1 VATLAINAGTLSVAD
16 NTICIRQQIPAIT
29 GTQPTGGSNIG
40 GSYTYKWE
48 QLLGTTWTEIPNATG
63 LNYAP
68 SGLIQQNV
76 SYRRKVQNSGGFE
89 YSLPIQITAVPLPTV
104 LITATSQTIAPGG
117 TLTLNA
123 QGADTWLWYSSATTA
138 SVNISTSGSYYA
150 TGTST
155 ATTCANSD
163 TIQITEV
170 AVTPGVITGNED
182 FCVGNQ
188 ATNIT
193 GTAASGGSGS
203 GYLYKWQIW
212 NGSAFVDTN
221 PLKTTKDLTSIG
233 ILSETTRYRRL
244 DADPTAPTAWST
256 TNEITKTI
264 RPLPDVQNIVVITA
278 SPSTTVPPGAS
289 VVFTASGATS
299 YRWNTFN
306 NATTNPITQTINADQ
321 VVTLTAI
328 SSFGCEATKTQQM
341 TATPLSP
348 GAITTAKLSVC
359 NNGIPALI
367 SSQTSG
373 SGGTGSGHTYKWYE
387 NGVLVQGQNGLT
399 YQPNAGIT
407 QTTVYRRTVV
417 NAGVES
423 STGAEVSVS
432 IAANPTFGQLV
443 VAPYFKITPG
453 TSVSITA
460 NATSSASGTISY
472 AWAPSGGTVSNG
484 NQYTVS
490 PNSNT
495 SYTVTAT
502 DSRPC
507 SNSSSVTIE
516 VSEINPGTISP
527 VSGVSPVS
535 ICQGDIPI
543 GMELLGY
550 SGGSDQYSFQWQEKL
565 STASQWQSVG
575 SSSTSYAPS
584 AKPTGTMNYRVIV
597 TDVNNTNHTRTTAV
611 FVQTVNQRPTVTAT
625 MNKTSPVAY
634 ESVVRITGN
643 GGQNYQFILSPSTTL
658 SGSGN
663 TLDFQPLL
671 GSNSV
676 LVIGTAANGCKDT
689 STMAIVA
696 NLLIKGRQ
704 TSVHPSL
711 CAGGTLTQPIVI
723 EPSRGGSG
731 AFSYEWYMGTS
742 PISASIN
749 TLVSGNGTTL
759 NYTSPINQTTYF
771 KRRTIDQSQ
780 GFDSSFVTIN
790 VNPIPSATITRTPS
804 NSPIPDGATVTLQVP
819 VVSGGSYTWA
829 PTGGTT
835 NGNEYTVA
843 PVTTTTYTATV
854 LDASGC
860 SSTSTLQVVV
870 DPLLPGTLNNQAL
883 CGAQAATAITGSPA
897 TGGDPSNYVYSWESR
912 PLGGSWASIT
922 GASMSSFTPN
932 PTPTVTTDYRRK
944 VTNLG
949 VSKSVIGTLT
959 IASNPVV
966 TVSPSA
972 TTINVGSSAT
982 LTASGASTYIW
993 ALTPTPQNGASTTV
1007 TPTINTTY
1015 SVTGKDQNGCEGS
1028 TTVAVT
1034 VVLDGGTVTTAN
1046 QLVCQGAI
1054 PGLFSQVSSPT
1065 GGSGA
1070 YTYQWQQSTNGL
1082 SWTNISGAANPS
1094 FSPVQ
1099 AITSTRFYR
1108 RMAFDGLTRD
1118 SSNAV
1123 TVNTVT
1129 KPTITASS
1137 NIMTIPPG
1145 ASVQL
1150 SGDGAGAGNTS
1161 YQWFIGSG
1169 SVGNTQQLSVNPSIT
1184 TSYILEG
1191 TSNEGCKNRDTIVIN
1206 VLAIN
1211 GGTIAAASSSLCIG
1225 NGGVTINN
1233 VSVASGGS
1241 GVFTYAWEVSTDGV
1255 TYAAIPG
1262 QSGISLT
1269 YTEVLN
1275 GTTYFKRKATDNAIV
1290 QYSNVAVFNVNPLP
1304 NILASTGTRNVPPGA
1319 TVNLSASGG
1328 SSYTWSPQGN
1338 FSSSTNIGQ
1347 TVSTQVFA
1355 SQVFTVQGTDPA
1367 TGCTNQDTIL
1377 ITVRPLVGGQIGV
1390 DQFICSGGQ
1399 AERINSLTGASGGS
1413 GSYQYQWEKKEQGQ
1427 TVFTDVSTA
1436 TGATFIPPI
1445 QTLTT
1450 TYRRRVTDMGIT
1462 ANSTEVVITVSP
1474 NPSSPVTKDTVFCQ
1488 SSNFSFQ
1495 VSTRVT
1501 VSPGNSLRWYES
1513 ATGGIANL
1521 NSPIY
1526 TGSTVGVSEYFVSQ
1540 ANSTTG
1546 CESVRRKVSITTRSL
1561 PNSPVVQAEQ
1571 FYCEGALNP
1580 TPMSATINSQ
1590 SNSLAWYDS
1599 DGTTRLSSAPTPNTA
1614 VSMQKTYYVSEVDQF
1629 TCASPRALTKSIVY
1643 RPEVTITVNQE
1654 VSCFGGQNG
1663 QLTAN
1668 PSAGLAPYSYQWSK
1682 AGSAI
1687 PGADQSVLQGQTT
1700 GNYQIRILDARQCE
1714 HTASRSITQPS
1725 DITISAAAQN
1735 PLCYGDNGSITLTA
1749 SGGTP
1754 VYQYSFDNGV
1764 TYQSSNSKALPFGTY
1779 RVKVKDSRGCEK
1791 TNPTNPINLVQPN
1804 AISSTFEVTNVNCWG
1819 SSDGSLKVIAT
1830 GGNSTSYSYLWNDP
1844 NFQTTQ
1850 TASGLDS
1857 GSYNVTVYDAV
1868 GCSRTFTKSVGTPK
1882 QIKVTGVSKQDL
1894 TCFNNTTGQISI
1906 TATGGN
1912 LLNYR
1917 LNSTTPGP
1925 NSIFTGLSAAEYTL
1939 TVADSKNCFVD
1950 YQVSRAIILTQPN
1963 QLLVESITVDSVSC
1977 RTYSDGEIEI
1987 LASGGN
1993 VKKYSINN
2001 GSTYSLSGTF
2011 INLTA
2016 GVYTINVTDDKNC
2029 PASYGGLSTSR
2040 TLGQPDLLVVSAI
2053 TKTDLSCKN
2062 SNDGQISVTAS
2073 GGNAKR
2079 YSLSGTSNLQASPL
2093 FTGLTAGLK
2102 TVTVSDVKNCPV
2114 TYNTSQVVNLLEPDS
2129 LIVSAITSTN
2139 ILCKNGQNGTISITA
2154 TGGNVKSYKVVAAS
2168 TVFQNSSL
2176 FNGLQPNTYEVS
2188 VRDSKL
2194 CTPKYLVSRNVTL
2207 TEPDSLIVQELRI
2220 DNVTCKSF
2228 ADGEVEV
2235 TATGG
2240 NTKSYKIRN
2249 IAAPQSSPVFENL
2262 LPAGYFLTVSDN
2274 NNCQVFYK
2282 KPRSFNILEPDSL
2295 YVQSKL
2301 VAPVTCNGYSDG
2313 SLELF
2318 TTGGT
2323 QPHQYSLDFNGVI
2336 SSQEV
2341 NRFNN
2346 LAPGAY
2352 SASLT
2357 DANNC
2362 PSYTK
2367 TALGFTILEPVKIQV
2382 QSLQTNDVS
2391 CYNFS
2396 DGTVLFNAIGG
2407 NVPLT
2412 YSLSGD
2418 TTITQIGSIIDSLL
2432 PGLYTFQV
2440 SDSNSCP
2447 MELTPGL
2454 FAQFSINQPDPLVIY
2469 EIISNDISCHNFNDG
2484 SIVIN
2489 AVGGNAPLRYS
2500 LNSGLVYGLSNV
2512 YNNLVDGIYFIKAT
2526 DAKNCPVVNTPQ
2538 SVTNYIVDIT
2548 NPDPLAS
2555 AITVVDALCHGSLDG
2570 SSEISITGGTIASGS
2585 SYQIAWRDA
2594 NLNIVGFQELLDSIG
2609 SGMYTVEVRDDNQ
2622 CLLQSQSFISQPDS
2636 IKVVGISSKNSKC
2649 YRSQDGEIVVNATG
2663 GSGLLYSID
2672 AGANY
2677 QIPSIFSAL
2686 DTGIYSITI
2695 TDANSC
2701 VSYPSGPFQV
2711 ILSEPDSFYVS
2722 GSTIKD
2728 VDCFGNASGSILIE
2742 ASGGNLLEYSIN
2754 NGVTWQLSSFF
2765 DSLVSGI
2772 YTLGVRDSAGCI
2784 GVSTISSSASILEP
2798 TLLVANAT
2806 ALQGVK
2812 CEVERL
2818 GSAQVIPSGGTLPYK
2833 IVWETGDTNFTA
2845 FGLQGFEYEFTVTD
2859 SQFCVYEGL
2868 VKVPTTDADCDSIPD
2883 FDDGYDDFDGD
2894 GIPNFRDEDSDGDLL
2909 PDIIERDLNRDGIVY
2924 DDCDNDGFPDFKD
2937 VDYCT
2942 LFIPSVFTPNGDGA
2956 NDYFIIPGVE
2966 GFEDNSLVIYDRN
2979 GNLVFNQAPYKNGFN
2994 GVTNGTAFI
3003 NSQDGFLPTGTYY
3016 YVLSIPSIS
3025 VREIGYFYIQ
3035 R

>member
-1 VATLAINAGTLSVAD
+1 MVD
-16 NTICIRQQIPAIT
+16 NTICIGQQIPEIT

-48 QLLGTTWTEIPNATG
+48 KLVGVTWTQIPNVSG

-76 SYRRKVQNSGGFE
+76 SYRRKVENSGGFE
-89 YSLPIQITAVPLPTV
+89 YSLPIEITAIPLPTV

-138 SVNISTSGSYYA
+138 SVNISTSGSYYVR
-150 TGTST
+150 GTST
-155 ATTCANSD
+155 ATTCTNSD

-193 GTAASGGSGS
+193 GTVPTGGSGS

-221 PLKTTKDLTSIG
+221 PLKTTQNLTSIG

-244 DADPTAPTAWST
+244 DADPTAPTTWSP

-264 RPLPDVQNIVVITA
+264 RPLPDVQNIVVINV

-306 NATTNPITQTINADQ
+306 NATTNPITQIINADQ
-321 VVTLTAI
+321 VVTLTAV

-341 TATPLSP
+341 TATPLIP
-348 GAITTAKLSVC
+348 GAITTANLSVC

-367 SSQTSG
+367 SSQTNG

-432 IAANPTFGQLV
+432 IAGNPTFGQLV
-443 VAPYFKITPG
+443 VAPSSKITPG

-460 NATSSASGTISY
+460 NATTSASGTISY
-472 AWAPSGGTVSNG
+472 AWAPAGGTVSNG

-495 SYTVTAT
+495 MYTVTAT
-502 DSRPC
+502 DSRTC
-507 SNSSSVTIE
+507 SNSSSVTIQ
-516 VSEINPGTISP
+516 VSEITPGTISP
-527 VSGVSPVS
+527 VGGTSPAS
-535 ICQGDIPI
+535 ICRGESPL
-543 GMELLGY
+543 GMELVGY

-565 STASQWQSVG
+565 ATASQWQPVGTNSVN
-575 SSSTSYAPS
+575 YAPS
-584 AKPTGTMNYRVIV
+584 GQPTGTMNYRVIV
-597 TDVNNTNHTRTTAV
+597 TDVNNTNHSRTTSV
-611 FVQTVNQRPTVTAT
+611 FVQTVNQRPTVTSS

-634 ESVVRITGN
+634 ESVVRITGS
-643 GGQNYQFILSPSTTL
+643 GGQSYQFILSPSTTL
-658 SGSGN
+658 PGNGN

-671 GSNSV
+671 GSNTV
-676 LVIGTAANGCKDT
+676 LVIGADANGCKDT
-689 STMAIVA
+689 STMSIVA

-723 EPSRGGSG
+723 APSSGGSG

-749 TLVSGNGTTL
+749 TLIIGNGTTL

-771 KRRTIDQSQ
+771 KRRTIDQGQ

-790 VNPIPSATITRTPS
+790 VNPIPSAAITRTPS
-804 NSPIPDGATVTLQVP
+804 NSPMPDGATVTLQVP
-819 VVSGGSYTWA
+819 VVSGGTYTWA

-835 NGNEYTVA
+835 NANQYTVA
-843 PVTTTTYTATV
+843 PLTTTTYTATV
-854 LDASGC
+854 TNGSGC

-883 CGAQAATAITGSPA
+883 CGAQSATAITGNPA
-897 TGGDPSNYVYSWESR
+897 TGGDPSNYVYGWESR
-912 PLGGSWASIT
+912 PLGGTWTSIT
-922 GASMSSFTPN
+922 GVITSSYTPN
-932 PTPTVTTDYRRK
+932 PAPTVTTDYRRT

-949 VSKSVIGTLT
+949 VSKSAIGTLT
-959 IASNPVV
+959 VASNPVI

-982 LTASGASTYIW
+982 LTASGALTYIW
-993 ALTPTPQNGASTTV
+993 ALTPTPQSSASVTV
-1007 TPTINTTY
+1007 DPAINTTY
-1015 SVTGKDQNGCEGS
+1015 SVTGRDQNGCEGS
-1028 TTVAVT
+1028 KTVTVT
-1034 VVLDGGTVTTAN
+1034 VVLDGGTVTTAK

-1054 PGLFSQVSSPT
+1054 PETFTEVSGPT

-1070 YTYQWQQSTNGL
+1070 YTYQWQESINGL
-1082 SWTNISGAANPS
+1082 SWTNISGARNPS

-1129 KPTITASS
+1129 KPTITASA

-1145 ASVQL
+1145 AAVQL

-1161 YQWFIGSG
+1161 YQWFIGSS
-1169 SVGNTQQLSVNPSIT
+1169 SVGTTQQVTVNPSIT

-1191 TSNEGCKNRDTIVIN
+1191 TSNEGCKNRDTIIIS

-1211 GGTIAAASSSLCIG
+1211 GGTISAVSSSLCVG

-1241 GVFTYAWEVSTDGV
+1241 GVFTYAWEVSTGGV
-1255 TYAAIPG
+1255 TYAPIPG
-1262 QSGISLT
+1262 QSGTSLT

-1275 GTTYFKRKATDNAIV
+1275 GTTYFKRRATDNAIV
-1290 QYSNVAVFNVNPLP
+1290 QYSNVAVVNVNPLP
-1304 NILASTGTRNVPPGA
+1304 NILASTGTRNVPPNA
-1319 TVNLSASGG
+1319 TVTLSASGG

-1338 FSSSTNIGQ
+1338 FSRTTNIGQ
-1347 TVSTQVFA
+1347 TVSTEVPA

-1367 TGCTNQDTIL
+1367 TGCVNQDTIL

-1399 AERINSLTGASGGS
+1399 AARINSLTGASGGS

-1427 TVFTDVSTA
+1427 TIFTDVVTA
-1436 TGATFIPPI
+1436 TGATFIPPV
-1445 QTLTT
+1445 QTVTT

-1474 NPSSPVTKDTVFCQ
+1474 NPNPPVTKDTVFCQ
-1488 SSNFSFQ
+1488 SSNFSLQ

-1501 VSPGNSLRWYES
+1501 ISPGNSLRWYES
-1513 ATGGIANL
+1513 ATGGIFNI

-1546 CESVRRKVSITTRSL
+1546 CESVRSKVSITTRAL
-1561 PNSPVVQAEQ
+1561 PNSPVVPAER
-1571 FYCEGALNP
+1571 FYCEGGSYP
-1580 TPMSATINSQ
+1580 PMSATMNSPQ
-1590 SNSLAWYDS
+1590 FNSLVWYDS

-1614 VSMQKTYYVSEVDQF
+1614 VSMQKTYYVSEVDPY
-1629 TCASPRALTKSIVY
+1629 TCESPKAPTKSIVY
-1643 RPEVTITVNQE
+1643 LPDVTITVNQE
-1654 VSCFGGQNG
+1654 VSCFGGSNG

-1668 PSAGLAPYSYQWSK
+1668 PSGGLAPYNYQWST
-1682 AGSAI
+1682 GTGTI
-1687 PGADQSVLQGQTT
+1687 PGANQSVLQGVIS
-1700 GNYQIRILDARQCE
+1700 GNYQIRVTDDRQCE
-1714 HTASRSITQPS
+1714 RTVSRSITQPS
-1725 DITISAAAQN
+1725 NITISPAAQN
-1735 PLCYGDNGSITLTA
+1735 PLCYGGNGSITITA

-1764 TYQSSNSKALPFGTY
+1764 TYQSSNSKSLPFGTY
-1779 RVKVKDSRGCEK
+1779 RVKVKDSRGCEN
-1791 TNPTNPINLVQPN
+1791 TTPAAQINLVQPA
-1804 AISSTFEVTNVNCWG
+1804 AISSTFVVKDVNCWG
-1819 SSDGSLKVIAT
+1819 SSDGSLTVIAV
-1830 GGNSTSYSYLWNDP
+1830 GGNAPYTYLWNDP
-1844 NFQTTQ
+1844 NFQTTPI
-1850 TASGLDS
+1850 ASGLDS
-1857 GSYNVTVYDAV
+1857 GSYNVTVYDLA
-1868 GCSRTFTKSVGTPK
+1868 GCNRTFTKSVGTPK
-1882 QIKVTGVSKQDL
+1882 QIKVSGVLKQDL
-1894 TCFNNTTGQISI
+1894 ICFNNASGQISI

-1912 LLNYR
+1912 RLKYR
-1917 LNSTTPGP
+1917 LNSDPLGP
-1925 NSIFTGLSAAEYTL
+1925 NSIYTGLSAANYTF
-1939 TVADSKNCFVD
+1939 TVTDTNNCFVD
-1950 YQVSRAIILTQPN
+1950 YQVSR
-1963 QLLVESITVDSVSC
+1963 
-1977 RTYSDGEIEI
+1977 
-1987 LASGGN
+1987 
-1993 VKKYSINN
+1993 
-2001 GSTYSLSGTF
+2001 
-2011 INLTA
+2011 
-2016 GVYTINVTDDKNC
+2016 
-2029 PASYGGLSTSR
+2029 
-2040 TLGQPDLLVVSAI
+2040 
-2053 TKTDLSCKN
+2053 
-2062 SNDGQISVTAS
+2062 
-2073 GGNAKR
+2073 
-2079 YSLSGTSNLQASPL
+2079 
-2093 FTGLTAGLK
+2093 
-2102 TVTVSDVKNCPV
+2102 
-2114 TYNTSQVVNLLEPDS
+2114 
-2129 LIVSAITSTN
+2129 
-2139 ILCKNGQNGTISITA
+2139 
-2154 TGGNVKSYKVVAAS
+2154 
-2168 TVFQNSSL
+2168 
-2176 FNGLQPNTYEVS
+2176 
-2188 VRDSKL
+2188 
-2194 CTPKYLVSRNVTL
+2194 NVTL
-2207 TEPDSLIVQELRI
+2207 TQPDSLIVQELRI
-2220 DNVTCKSF
+2220 DDLTCKSF
-2228 ADGEVEV
+2228 ANGEVEV

-2249 IAAPQSSPVFENL
+2249 VAVPQSSHVFENL
-2262 LPAGYFLTVSDN
+2262 LPGGYFLTVSDN

-2282 KPRSFNILEPDSL
+2282 TLRSFNILEPDSL

-2323 QPHQYSLDFNGVI
+2323 QPRQYSLNFNGVI
-2336 SSQEV
+2336 STQDDEK
-2341 NRFNN
+2341 FDN

-2352 SASLT
+2352 SATLT

-2362 PSYTK
+2362 PFYTK
-2367 TALGFTILEPVKIQV
+2367 TALVFNIIEPAKIQV

-2391 CYNFS
+2391 CYNFG

-2407 NVPLT
+2407 NAPLE
-2412 YSLSGD
+2412 YSLFGD
-2418 TTITQIGSIIDSLL
+2418 TTITQLGSIIDSLL
-2432 PGLYTFQV
+2432 PGSYIFQV

-2447 MELTPGL
+2447 MEMTPGL
-2454 FAQFSINQPDPLVIY
+2454 FAQFAIDQPDPLVIY

-2484 SIVIN
+2484 SIGIN

-2500 LNSGLVYGLSNV
+2500 LNSGLVYDPTNV
-2512 YNNLVDGIYFIKAT
+2512 YSDLVDGIYFITAT
-2526 DAKNCPVVNTPQ
+2526 DTNNCPVVNTPQ
-2538 SVTNYIVDIT
+2538 SVTSYIVDIT

-2570 SSEISITGGTIASGS
+2570 SSEISITGGTLATGS

-2594 NLNIVGFQELLDSIG
+2594 NLNIVGFQELLDSIA

-2622 CLLQSQSFISQPDS
+2622 CLLQAQSIISQPDS

-2701 VSYPSGPFQV
+2701 ASYPSGPFQV
-2711 ILSEPDSFYVS
+2711 ILTEPDSFYVS

-2728 VDCFGNASGSILIE
+2728 VDCFGDPTGSILIE

-2754 NGVTWQLSSFF
+2754 NGATWQLSSFF

-2772 YTLGVRDSAGCI
+2772 YTLDVRDSAGCI
-2784 GVSTISSSASILEP
+2784 GVSTISNSATVSEP
-2798 TLLVANAT
+2798 AMLVANAT

-2818 GSAQVIPSGGTLPYK
+2818 GSAQVVPSGGTLPYK

-2845 FGLQGFEYEFTVTD
+2845 FGLQGFEYEFTITD
-2859 SQFCVYEGL
+2859 SHFCVYEGL
-2868 VKVPTTDADCDSIPD
+2868 VKIPTTDADCDSIPD
-2883 FDDGYDDFDGD
+2883 FDDGFDDFDGD
-2894 GIPNFRDEDSDGDLL
+2894 GIPNLRDEDSDGDRL

-2924 DDCDNDGFPDFKD
+2924 DDCDDDGFPDFLD

-2956 NDYFIIPGVE
+2956 NDYFIIPGIE

-2979 GNLVFNQAPYKNGFN
+2979 GNMVFNQAPYKNGFN